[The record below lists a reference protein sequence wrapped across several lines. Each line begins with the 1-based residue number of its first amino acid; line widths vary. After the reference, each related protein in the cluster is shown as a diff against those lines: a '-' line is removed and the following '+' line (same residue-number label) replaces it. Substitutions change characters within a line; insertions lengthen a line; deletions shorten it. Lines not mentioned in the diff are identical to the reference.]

1 MYLSTL
7 IDSVS
12 TILDNEVLVDML
24 VLKFNNTLVSSFEH
38 LGESIENGR

>member
-24 VLKFNNTLVSSFEH
+24 VLKFNNTLVSSFEY